1 MSSQSNQQHL
11 ALKGIVVSIRKSAKG
26 LLKTKNALVTG
37 VTGSGR
43 AHAAKALVE
52 SVKTGKTISSKVKI
66 LMIFLLSVLQAHSF
80 SGMKRYFDF
89 AVRGFLIDADVH
101 FYIGSIHDFFVF
113 SPSWEEELRNV
124 FVLEKGMKFI
134 DVGAHIG
141 KYTIRAARMVG
152 GEGRVV
158 AVEPDKDNFEFLI
171 KNIKLN
177 DLENCIPLN
186 VAAGSTDG
194 ETFLFSGLNS
204 AENSIKQDFGRGFH
218 KVPMRALDS
227 ILAENRIGDVDLI
240 KVDVE
245 GAEYE
250 VVKGLEKTLN
260 AKEPVLII
268 EVLAGDKD
276 RVLNYMRKMNY
287 GEKILNTYPSYKGG
301 LIHYSFT
308 KRAKTWKLDI

>member
-1 MSSQSNQQHL
+1 M
-11 ALKGIVVSIRKSAKG
+11 
-26 LLKTKNALVTG
+26 
-37 VTGSGR
+37 
-43 AHAAKALVE
+43 E
-52 SVKTGKTISSKVKI
+52 SVKTGKTISSKIKI
-66 LMIFLLSVLQAHSF
+66 LMIFLLSILQAHSF
-80 SGMKRYFDF
+80 AGMKRYFDF
-89 AVRGFLIDADVH
+89 AVRGFLIEADVQ

-194 ETFLFSGLNS
+194 EIILFSGPNS
-204 AENSIKQDFGRGFH
+204 AENSIKQDFGKGSS
-218 KVPMRALDS
+218 KVPVKAMDN
-227 ILAENRIGDVDLI
+227 ILAENKIGDVDLI

-260 AKEPVLII
+260 SKEPVLVI
-268 EVLAGDKD
+268 EALTRDKD
-276 RVLNYMRKMNY
+276 RVLNYMRKIGY
-287 GEKILNTYPSYKGG
+287 EERILNIQPSYKGG

-308 KRAKTWKLDI
+308 KRVKTWKRGI